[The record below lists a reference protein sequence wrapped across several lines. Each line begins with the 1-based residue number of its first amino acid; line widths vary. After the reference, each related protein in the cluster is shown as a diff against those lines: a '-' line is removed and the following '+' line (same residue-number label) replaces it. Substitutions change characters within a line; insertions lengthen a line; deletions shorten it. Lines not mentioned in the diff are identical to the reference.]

1 MNTSARKF
9 KDIPEYIAL
18 APRSIQKTLK
28 QIRVTIREASPEAVE
43 SISYGM
49 PAYKVNGKPLAYFAA
64 FEHHIGFYA
73 LPSGHSAF
81 KKELAQYKQGK
92 GSVQFPTDRPIPL
105 ALIEKMVKF
114 NTARNQPK
122 RTGLPK
128 EILAYNKRQT
138 KGDKMI
144 CDLLAKEIDRGL
156 PKAERKVWHAHPV
169 WFLDGNPIVGY
180 SKLKDGVRLMFW
192 SGASF
197 GVKDLRPGTGKFKDA
212 SVTYASVNEIRVNDL
227 ARWLKKAKDIQWDYK
242 NIVKRKGKLI
252 RIAQK

>member
-1 MNTSARKF
+1 MKKNTKVAKTVS
-9 KDIPEYIAL
+9 DYISQ
-18 APRSIQKTLK
+18 APRSVQRTLK
-28 QIRVTIREASPEAVE
+28 QIRATIQRVSPQAVE
-43 SISYGM
+43 SISYDM
-49 PAYKVNGKPLAYFAA
+49 PAYKLNGKPLAYFAA

-81 KKELAQYKQGK
+81 KKELSKYKQGK
-92 GSVQFPTDRPIPL
+92 GSVQFPIDKPIPL

-114 NTARNQPK
+114 NTEKNQPK
-122 RTGLPK
+122 QTGIPK

-144 CDLLAKEIDRGL
+144 CDILAKEIERAL
-156 PKAERKVWHAHPV
+156 STTERKIWHAHPV

-180 SKLKDGVRLMFW
+180 SRLKDGIRLMFW

-197 GVKDLRPGTGKFKDA
+197 RTRGLVPGTGKFKDA
-212 SVTYASVNEIRVNDL
+212 SVTYTSEKEIKPQDL
-227 ARWLKKAKDIQWDYK
+227 KHWLKEAKVVQWDYK

-252 RIAQK
+252 RIVNK